1 MNETIGNAHFFS
13 PAQLHLLT
21 NVMTTQ
27 RVKSGGLLFQDGDVA
42 GKLYYLL
49 KGRVKTTKTTPEG
62 KTFIL
67 NIYTTGDIF
76 GQFEAYPSATCAY
89 DGEAMEDSELGVI
102 LQKDL
107 DLLLWQHTE
116 LALSFMKWMATM
128 QRITETKV
136 RDLILY
142 GKSGALCSSL
152 IRLCHSFGTENT
164 VGEITIDQKL
174 TNSELAEMIG
184 ATRESVNRML
194 NDLKQKGVL
203 DFEHGIILVKDIN
216 YLQEV
221 CHCENCSDQVCRV

>member
-1 MNETIGNAHFFS
+1 MNETIGNTQFFS
-13 PAQLHLLT
+13 PEQLNLLT
-21 NVMTTQ
+21 NVMIIQ
-27 RVKSGGLLFQDGDVA
+27 RVKSGVLLFHDGDA
-42 GKLYYLL
+42 ADKLYFLMR
-49 KGRVKTTKTTPEG
+49 GRIKTTKTTPDG

-67 NIYTTGDIF
+67 NIYNTGDLF
-76 GQFEAYPSATCAY
+76 GQFEAYPNATCAY
-89 DGEAMEDSELGVI
+89 AGEAMEDSEVGVI

-107 DLLLWQHTE
+107 DLLLWQHAD
-116 LALSFMKWMATM
+116 LAISFMKWMATM

-152 IRLCHSFGTENT
+152 IRLCHSFGTENE

-174 TNSELAEMIG
+174 TNTDLAEMIG

-194 NDLKQKGVL
+194 NDLKQKDVL
-203 DFEHGIILVKDIN
+203 AFDHGIIHVKDIT

-221 CHCENCSDQVCRV
+221 CHCENCSNQVCRV